1 MWTAAALG
9 LLLAWQS
16 NFYTLG
22 LKALDEKRYAEAV
35 EDFTNAVA
43 AEPSEFTA
51 HFNLALALSL
61 TGKDAEAA
69 AEYRKTLELKPGL
82 YQAELNLGI
91 ILVRL
96 KQPDAAREQLAAA
109 AAQKPAEFRP
119 NYYLGDALLS
129 LGRFPESAAAFT
141 AALAATPNSA
151 AAELGLARALAR
163 QNKLDEAAPH
173 FQKAAALD
181 PKFHDALLELANQY
195 ESAHRYQQA
204 ADLYAQFPSDPAAQE
219 HRGEML
225 LAAGNS
231 AAAVAQF
238 EATVAAS
245 PTTANRAALADAYIA
260 NHQADRAFPIIQQL
274 LQANPNDF
282 DLVML
287 SGKILRDQRKFPAA
301 AAQFRRATELKPD
314 SPKAWGELADM
325 LALVDDTGGVL
336 SALDRLRALNAET
349 PGYVFLRAIVLDKVH
364 DIKPALAAYE
374 QFLSMSHNQYP
385 DEEFKARQRARI
397 LQDQLNRR

>member
-1 MWTAAALG
+1 MWLAAALG

-16 NFYTLG
+16 NFYTQG
-22 LKALDEKRYAEAV
+22 LKALDEKRYQEAV
-35 EDFTNAVA
+35 EAFTNAVA
-43 AEPSEFTA
+43 AEPGEFTT

-82 YQAELNLGI
+82 YQAQLNLGI
-91 ILVRL
+91 LLMRM
-96 KQPDAAREQLAAA
+96 KQPEAAREQLAAA
-109 AAQKPAEFRP
+109 AAQKPTEFRP
-119 NYYLGDALLS
+119 NYYLGDAQLN
-129 LGRFPESAAAFT
+129 LGHFAESAAAFT

-151 AAELGLARALAR
+151 AAELGLGRALAR

-173 FQKAAALD
+173 FQKAATLD
-181 PKFHDALLELANQY
+181 PKFHDALLELASLY
-195 ESAHRYQQA
+195 ESARRYQEA
-204 ADLYAQFPSDPAAQE
+204 ADLYGQFPSDPAAQE

-225 LAAGNS
+225 LAAGNT

-238 EATVAAS
+238 ESAVAAS
-245 PTTANRAALADAYIA
+245 PSTANRAALADAYIA
-260 NHQADRAFPIIQQL
+260 NHQPDRAFPIIQQL
-274 LQANPNDF
+274 LQTDPNNF
-282 DLVML
+282 ELVML

-301 AAQFRRATELKPD
+301 VAEFQKATQLRGD
-314 SPKAWGELADM
+314 SPQAWGELADM
-325 LALVDDTGGVL
+325 LVLVDDDAGALG
-336 SALDRLRALNAET
+336 ALDRVRALNAEK
-349 PGYVFLRAIVLDKVH
+349 PGHVYLRAIVLDKMH
-364 DIKPALAAYE
+364 DIKPALAAYQ